1 MLDTETTLNI
11 TRTHESG
18 AANTFRIC
26 EDPPVF
32 VRGDG
37 PWLFDESGARWL
49 DMVCGSSTTNLGHN
63 HPAHIAAIEEV
74 AATGFIHTGTR
85 LPSPFRAQLYQML
98 CEILPAELSCIQ
110 LVNSGAEAIEAAIK
124 VAQYTTGRARLISF
138 EGGYHGRTLGALSVT
153 HGARIRNPFSVFEE
167 TVDFLPYP
175 YLDDPTGQGK
185 DAAFCLSHLSDRLD
199 QLKRAGDLPAAVIV
213 EPIQGVGGVVVPPDA
228 FVTGVR
234 DITRSFDVLLVCDEI
249 WSGFGRTG
257 RWYSYEHAGITPD
270 IVTMGKALSGGLPLS
285 AVAAAPDILKAWP
298 PGMHTS
304 TFQGNPISCNM
315 ACANIRTIRDDNLL
329 SHIADTVAPELE
341 TALRPLQ
348 TLDRVHAVR
357 INGAQAAV
365 ELLTASGKP
374 DSDAVTRLQKAALD
388 RHILI
393 YAGGWYGNAVMFVPP
408 VNIDRQVLAD
418 GLKTIAELIGQEVGT
433 QHE

>member
-18 AANTFRIC
+18 AANTFRIG
-26 EDPPVF
+26 ENPPVF
-32 VRGDG
+32 LRGDG
-37 PWLFDESGARWL
+37 PWLFDESGTRWL

-63 HPAHIAAIEEV
+63 HPAHISAIEEV
-74 AATGFIHTGTR
+74 TATGFIHTGTR
-85 LPSPFRAQLYQML
+85 LPSPFRAQLYRML
-98 CEILPAELSCIQ
+98 GEILPAELSCIQ

-124 VAQYTTGRARLISF
+124 VAQYATGRTRLMSF
-138 EGGYHGRTLGALSVT
+138 QGGYHGRTLGALSIT
-153 HGARIRNPFSVFEE
+153 HGARIRDPFSVLEE

-175 YLDDPTGQGK
+175 YLDDPTGQAK
-185 DAAFCLSHLSDRLD
+185 DAAFCLSRLSDRLD
-199 QLKRAGDLPAAVIV
+199 HLKRAGDLPAAVVV

-257 RWYSYEHAGITPD
+257 RWFSYEHAGITPD

-304 TFQGNPISCNM
+304 TFQGNPVSCNM
-315 ACANIRTIRDDNLL
+315 ACANIRTIRDGNLL
-329 SHIADTVAPELE
+329 GHIADTIAPELE

-357 INGAQAAV
+357 VNGAQAAV
-365 ELLTASGKP
+365 ELLTASGEP

-388 RHILI
+388 RHTLI
-393 YAGGWYGNAVMFVPP
+393 YAGGWYSNAVMFVPAI
-408 VNIDRQVLAD
+408 NIGRQELAD
-418 GLKTIAELIGQEVGT
+418 GLKTIAELIEQEVGT